1 MQNRQNTQKQVPTQA
16 PIQSQ
21 AQVQSQ
27 APMQAQELTQ
37 LQASTQ
43 SQAPVQADFTYL
55 YGSAASQYAR
65 LAQAEQAGQA
75 SQPAPHPPQ
84 LLCKD
89 LTLGYEGHPICA
101 DLNFEINRGDYLC
114 IVGENGSGKST
125 LVKTLL
131 GLTPPLAGQILFG
144 DGLSARQIG
153 YLPQQ
158 TALQKDFPA
167 SCEEIVRSGFL
178 ASNGWRPFCSK
189 AQKQRAKDLL
199 EELGIPHLA
208 KRCYRDLSGGQQQRV
223 LLARA
228 LCAAQKML
236 LLDEPVSGLDPA
248 AMQEMYRIIADLNR
262 ERRMTI
268 LMVSHDLEASV
279 KYATH
284 ILHMGSQLRFFG
296 TKEEYV
302 KTPLRMSFRDR
313 GELSRF
319 VDDAVCSRAERGGA
333 GSRRYYR

>member
-1 MQNRQNTQKQVPTQA
+1 M
-16 PIQSQ
+16 
-21 AQVQSQ
+21 
-27 APMQAQELTQ
+27 
-37 LQASTQ
+37 
-43 SQAPVQADFTYL
+43 
-55 YGSAASQYAR
+55 
-65 LAQAEQAGQA
+65 
-75 SQPAPHPPQ
+75 
-84 LLCKD
+84 
-89 LTLGYEGHPICA
+89 
-101 DLNFEINRGDYLC
+101 
-114 IVGENGSGKST
+114 
-125 LVKTLL
+125 
-131 GLTPPLAGQILFG
+131 
-144 DGLSARQIG
+144 
-153 YLPQQ
+153 
-158 TALQKDFPA
+158 
-167 SCEEIVRSGFL
+167 